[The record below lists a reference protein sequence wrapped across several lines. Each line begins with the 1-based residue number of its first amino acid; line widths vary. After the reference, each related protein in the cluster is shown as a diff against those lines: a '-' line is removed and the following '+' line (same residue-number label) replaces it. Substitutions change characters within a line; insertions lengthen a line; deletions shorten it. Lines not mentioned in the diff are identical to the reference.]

1 MRPRS
6 ILALG
11 FAGLLLSALP
21 AQTRSVLGSKQ
32 VRSARVDPSGSIET
46 FRSGDNVVQSDRTD
60 KGAVLC
66 VWGIY
71 QAAKAVGSEC
81 HKGADAAFQF
91 ELERSLNRIDE
102 FILANS
108 KHPMTRKDLESR
120 RIEGLRQLLSS
131 GSICVGDAARLYEAL
146 RDSGAAALQSQT
158 TNLVSIP
165 REPVMNPC
173 L

>member
-11 FAGLLLSALP
+11 FTALLLSAQP

-32 VRSARVDPSGSIET
+32 VRSAQVDSSGSIEA
-46 FRSGDNVVQSDRTD
+46 FRSGDNVIQSDKTG

-71 QAAKAVGSEC
+71 QAAKAVGAEC
-81 HKGADAAFQF
+81 HKGADAAFQS

-102 FILANS
+102 FIVANS
-108 KHPMTRKDLESR
+108 KHPVTRKDLETR
-120 RIEGLRQLLSS
+120 RIEGLRQLRSS
-131 GSICVGDAARLYEAL
+131 GNICVGDAAKLYNAL
-146 RDSGAAALQSQT
+146 HDSGAAALQAQT
-158 TNLVSIP
+158 TDLLSIP